1 MRLTFGL
8 LALLGLGT
16 ISSTRA
22 EEKGDFLK
30 ADDWEGLTQYW
41 KVDGTTLVG
50 SSGKEGLKFNTFL
63 CSKKKYK
70 NFELKF
76 SVRLKDGVGNSGVQ
90 IRSKM
95 HKIEEFAVAGPQ
107 CDIGAQYWG
116 SLYGEHF
123 GGMMK
128 EAPRAKVEEKL
139 KKNDFNEYHI
149 KAIGNHV
156 TISVNGVVSVD
167 EKFDKLPEEGMIAF
181 QLHAGPAMEV
191 TFRDIE
197 FKDLTTPKK

>member
-1 MRLTFGL
+1 MRLTFGF
-8 LALLGLGT
+8 LALLGLCA

-41 KVDGTTLVG
+41 KVEGTTLVG

-70 NFELKF
+70 DFELKF

-90 IRSKM
+90 IRSKIHDM
-95 HKIEEFAVAGPQ
+95 AKFAVTGPQ
-107 CDIGAQYWG
+107 CDMGAQYWG
-116 SLYGEHF
+116 SLYGENF

-139 KKNDFNEYHI
+139 KKDDFNEYHI

-167 EKFDKLPEEGMIAF
+167 EKFDKLPEEGIIAF

-191 TFRDIE
+191 TFKNVE